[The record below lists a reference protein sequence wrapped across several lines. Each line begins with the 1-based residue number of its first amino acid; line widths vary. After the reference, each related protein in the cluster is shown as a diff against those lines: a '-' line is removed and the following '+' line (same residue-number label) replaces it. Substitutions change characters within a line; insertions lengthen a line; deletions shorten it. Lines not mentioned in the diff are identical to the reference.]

1 MFWFGKKKENLSK
14 LKCVKLRDLK
24 RATPEIKRKELILV
38 YDETKKLSDISFIN
52 DCNEVCYAC
61 QMEVVS
67 DIMEIKG
74 YKFLKVRKI

>member
-38 YDETKKLSDISFIN
+38 YDGTKKLSNISFIN
-52 DCNEVCYAC
+52 ECNEVCYSC
-61 QMEVVS
+61 QMEIVS
-67 DIMEIKG
+67 DIIEIKG
-74 YKFLKVRKI
+74 RKFLKVMKI